1 MASGEWRVA
10 VAHQAITDLEQS
22 AARTR
27 YQTLLCLRI
36 ASSGIGLPKGHL
48 RQFRP
53 SWVNHLK
60 MWMRSLDD
68 TTSGERKVALS
79 PRVITD
85 LEQSAARIRFQTL
98 PCPGIGS

>member
-22 AARTR
+22 ADRTR

-36 ASSGIGLPKGHL
+36 ASSGIVLPKGRL
-48 RQFRP
+48 IQFRP

-68 TTSGERKVALS
+68 TTSGERKVAVS
-79 PRVITD
+79 PRVITE
-85 LEQSAARIRFQTL
+85 LGQLVVKSHPRTL
-98 PCPGIGS
+98 PFLRIS